1 MDIEEISKKIY
12 EVQKKRVS
20 GLGSNLTPELV
31 FMHLIEE
38 VGEISRQL
46 VNKNLVM
53 RKYDEDNLKG
63 EIAQAILD
71 LFVLSELLNM
81 DLSKEL
87 KEKIDEIVKR
97 AV

>member
-1 MDIEEISKKIY
+1 
-12 EVQKKRVS
+12 
-20 GLGSNLTPELV
+20 
-31 FMHLIEE
+31 MHLIEE
-38 VGEISRQL
+38 MGEISRQL

-97 AV
+97 AI